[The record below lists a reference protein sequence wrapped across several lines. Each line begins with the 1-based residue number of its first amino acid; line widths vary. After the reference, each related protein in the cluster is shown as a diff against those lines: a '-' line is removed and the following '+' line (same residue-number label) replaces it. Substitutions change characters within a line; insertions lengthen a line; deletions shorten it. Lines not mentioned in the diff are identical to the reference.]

1 MNCKKSPPGIVASDA
16 VQRARQ
22 ILNYVSK
29 MLTSL
34 TPLLRSHTRPA
45 FSPTSQ
51 PCRAGPGLPSSPA
64 LSESD
69 AHEGPLSNLVFPSTL
84 HIVMELVPAATMR
97 GPWYGPPRTD
107 AALDRI
113 KCSRSAPTLW
123 NSTASA
129 R

>member
-1 MNCKKSPPGIVASDA
+1 MASDA

-45 FSPTSQ
+45 FSPTFQ

-64 LSESD
+64 LAESD
-69 AHEGPLSNLVFPSTL
+69 AHERPLSDLVFPSTP
-84 HIVMELVPAATMR
+84 HIFMEPARAATIGAPVVR
-97 GPWYGPPRTD
+97 V
-107 AALDRI
+107 
-113 KCSRSAPTLW
+113 SAH
-123 NSTASA
+123 
-129 R
+129 